1 MSRYS
6 PGKYGTVLDMIH
18 ILIGILIIVLAVIAF
33 VDPEKNKMLF
43 PVIFFL
49 GATLNLVTGR
59 MYLKMYPRQKN
70 KRKAA
75 IGYSIAGALIMILCV
90 VSAVSLR

>member
-18 ILIGILIIVLAVIAF
+18 IIIGVLITILAVITF
-33 VDPEKNKMLF
+33 VNPDNNKMLF

-49 GATLNLVTGR
+49 GAVLNLVTGR
-59 MYLKMYPRQKN
+59 MYIKMYPRQKK
-70 KRKAA
+70 KRQAA
-75 IGYSIAGALIMILCV
+75 IGYIIAGILIMILCV
-90 VSAVSLR
+90 VSAVSLW

>member
-18 ILIGILIIVLAVIAF
+18 ILIGILIMILAVIAF
-33 VDPEKNKMLF
+33 VDSDKNKMLF

-49 GATLNLVTGR
+49 GAALNLITGR
-59 MYLKMYPRQKN
+59 MYLKMYPRQKKKTN
-70 KRKAA
+70 AA
-75 IGYSIAGALIMILCV
+75 IGYITAGLLIMVLCV
-90 VSAVSLR
+90 VSAVSLW